1 MQAIKNPYQTLKAN
15 ALVDWQPTHGF
26 ELVGNRTKPPSYEN

>member
-15 ALVDWQPTHGF
+15 ALVDWQPVHGF
-26 ELVGNRTKPPSYEN
+26 EVVGNRTKPPRYEN